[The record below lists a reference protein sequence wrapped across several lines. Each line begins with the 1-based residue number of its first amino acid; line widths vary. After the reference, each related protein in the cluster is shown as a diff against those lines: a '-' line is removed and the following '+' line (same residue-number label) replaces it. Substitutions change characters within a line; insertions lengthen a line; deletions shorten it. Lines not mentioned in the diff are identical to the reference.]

1 MFKRFFKMS
10 RNALL
15 ISGARQIG
23 KTFSIREYGKEYK
36 HFVEI
41 NFVDNTEAAEMFGKG
56 LSAHDILLRLSLLT
70 KAELVKGETLI
81 FFDEVQEC
89 PEIVTAIKFL
99 VEEGSYRYVLSGSL
113 LGVDLKDLRSVPV
126 GYMSVKNM
134 YPLDFEK
141 FIRNVGVG
149 DSVVESV
156 RKAWLDRTSV
166 DSFVH
171 AKMMELYRLYL
182 VVGGMPDAVR

>member
-1 MFKRFFKMS
+1 M
-10 RNALL
+10 
-15 ISGARQIG
+15 
-23 KTFSIREYGKEYK
+23 
-36 HFVEI
+36 
-41 NFVDNTEAAEMFGKG
+41 
-56 LSAHDILLRLSLLT
+56 
-70 KAELVKGETLI
+70 
-81 FFDEVQEC
+81 
-89 PEIVTAIKFL
+89 
-99 VEEGSYRYVLSGSL
+99 LSGSL

-134 YPLDFEK
+134 YPLDFEE

-171 AKMMELYRLYL
+171 AK
-182 VVGGMPDAVR
+182 

>member
-1 MFKRFFKMS
+1 MS
-10 RNALL
+10 GDCHGN
-15 ISGARQIG
+15 
-23 KTFSIREYGKEYK
+23 
-36 HFVEI
+36 
-41 NFVDNTEAAEMFGKG
+41 
-56 LSAHDILLRLSLLT
+56 
-70 KAELVKGETLI
+70 
-81 FFDEVQEC
+81 
-89 PEIVTAIKFL
+89 KFL

-134 YPLDFEK
+134 YPLDFEE

-171 AKMMELYRLYL
+171 AK
-182 VVGGMPDAVR
+182 